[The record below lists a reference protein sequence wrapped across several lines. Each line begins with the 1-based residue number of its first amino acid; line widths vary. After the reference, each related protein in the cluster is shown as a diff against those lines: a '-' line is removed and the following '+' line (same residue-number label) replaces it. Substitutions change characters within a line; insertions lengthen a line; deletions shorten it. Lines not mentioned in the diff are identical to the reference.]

1 MAEAP
6 GAAPTGESSSA
17 VGRARPG
24 GDAPRRAGRNV
35 PVATAVGVTLA
46 ALVLVSL
53 YTVVEAFVV
62 LVTLAVVIGVYEVC
76 HVLASR
82 DIVVPVVPLMVG
94 GAAMVVAAYA
104 DGTDALSVTLAL
116 TVLTVAA
123 ARITSPLE
131 LPPERLVPDLM
142 VSAFVAVYVPLLA
155 ASAVLMAASDDGP
168 DRVVVFI
175 LAVVLSDTG
184 GFAAGV
190 RFGKHPLAPS
200 VSPKKSWEGLAG
212 SVVAATIG
220 SAVAVPLLLGA
231 QWWQGALVGLVAVAT
246 ATAGDLAESL
256 LKRDLGVKDMGRLL
270 PEHGGIMDRL
280 DSLLPT
286 APVMALVLA
295 AILG

>member
-17 VGRARPG
+17 VGRARSG

-155 ASAVLMAASDDGP
+155 ASAVLMAASEDGP

-212 SVVAATIG
+212 SVVAATVG

>member
-1 MAEAP
+1 MAEAT
-6 GAAPTGESSSA
+6 GAASTGEPSSA
-17 VGRARPG
+17 VARVRAG
-24 GDAPRRAGRNV
+24 GGAPRRSGRNV

-62 LVTLAVVIGVYEVC
+62 VVALAVVIGVYEVC

-123 ARITSPLE
+123 ARITSPLD

-155 ASAVLMAASDDGP
+155 ASAVLMAAADDGP

-212 SVVAATIG
+212 SVVAATVG
-220 SAVAVPLLLGA
+220 SALAVPLLLGA
-231 QWWQGALVGLVAVAT
+231 EWWQGALVGLVAVAT

>member
-1 MAEAP
+1 MTDPSASPEGAVEAP
-6 GAAPTGESSSA
+6 AAEKK
-17 VGRARPG
+17 
-24 GDAPRRAGRNV
+24 RRAGRNV
-35 PVATAVGVTLA
+35 PVATAVGASMA
-46 ALVLVSL
+46 ALVLVTL
-53 YTVVEAFVV
+53 YTATWLFVA
-62 LVTLAVVIGVYEVC
+62 LVAIAVMVAVYEVC
-76 HVLASR
+76 VVLAGR
-82 DIVVPVVPLMVG
+82 GIDVPVVPLMVG

-104 DGTDALSVTLAL
+104 DGTDALTVAM
-116 TVLTVAA
+116 VLTVVATAA
-123 ARITSPLE
+123 ARLAGAAND
-131 LPPERLVPDLM
+131 RVGRDM
-142 VSAFVAVYVPLLA
+142 VIGAFVAVYVPLLA
-155 ASAVLMAASDDGP
+155 AAAVLMADADDGA

-190 RFGKHPLAPS
+190 RFGRHPMAPS

-212 SVVAATIG
+212 SLVAATVG
-220 SAVAVPLLLGA
+220 SAIAVPLLLGA
-231 QWWQGALVGLVAVAT
+231 TWWQGALVGLVAVAT

-295 AILG
+295 AIAG